1 MYKVGYLEQFT
12 RTVFE
17 KMGCSPVDAKMATD
31 VFIAAELRGYSSH
44 GMIRIKDYFQLW
56 KAGRINVNPDVR
68 IVHESP
74 STAATNKINTSR

>member
-1 MYKVGYLEQFT
+1 MYTVDYLDHFT

-17 KMGCSPVDAKMATD
+17 KMGCSPEDARMATD

-56 KAGRINVNPDVR
+56 KADRINVKPNVFMNRPAPLWWT
-68 IVHESP
+68 ETEP
-74 STAATNKINTSR
+74 SG